1 MKLSVGE
8 GVEGLDDDDEGV
20 NNEGVDNSLSPP
32 LSKLKFALSPFN
44 GNIDLELLSIGEKE
58 LNLKGGENAALDTF
72 WMLRGGV
79 SRDVRLKAAGV
90 GRGLLTRVRSKYPRR

>member
-8 GVEGLDDDDEGV
+8 GVEGLDEDDEGV

-32 LSKLKFALSPFN
+32 LSKLKSGLSPFDRN
-44 GNIDLELLSIGEKE
+44 MDLELLSGGEKE

-72 WMLRGGV
+72 WMLRVGV
-79 SRDVRLKAAGV
+79 SRGVRLKAGGV
-90 GRGLLTRVRSKYPRR
+90 